1 MREFHALRVE
11 ILRHRRLVDYEKLD
25 FKGVFAKNCLGI
37 GVAKGNPAARLTVPA
52 KRLSRPPVPGT
63 KTKNMKQQSKK
74 AFTLI
79 ELLVVIAIIAIL
91 AAMLLPA
98 LAAAKK
104 KAQKINCVNNLK
116 QCGLAIRLWS
126 QDNGDKNPMQVSGS
140 SAPIGAGNYV
150 YHTSSTTTQPQ
161 PFAPNPAAVF
171 LVMSNE
177 LSTPKVAYCPS
188 DNYQSTNA
196 AAFNIGVGCFI
207 NCKTLPN
214 GFFAA
219 PTGVGCCSYFVNG
232 DASEVDPQLI
242 VMGDRNIGT
251 VGTKL
256 NGAAS
261 YAGNCSSAGTPPG
274 GCGVAFSDPAGVWFL
289 NSASDGAWSW
299 TSGDFHQK
307 TGNVGLADGSVQQT
321 TVVSLHQQMMNS
333 TNVVP
338 LQAWNFPW

>member
-1 MREFHALRVE
+1 
-11 ILRHRRLVDYEKLD
+11 
-25 FKGVFAKNCLGI
+25 
-37 GVAKGNPAARLTVPA
+37 
-52 KRLSRPPVPGT
+52 
-63 KTKNMKQQSKK
+63 MKQQSKK

-126 QDNGDKNPMQVSGS
+126 QDQGDKNPMQVSGS
-140 SAPIGAGNYV
+140 SSPSGAGNYV
-150 YHTSSTTTQPQ
+150 HHGSTADPA
-161 PFAPNPAAVF
+161 PFVLNPAAVF

-196 AAFNIGVGCFI
+196 AAFNTGVGCFI
-207 NCKTLPN
+207 NCTTLPN
-214 GFFAA
+214 GFLNKPA
-219 PTGVGCCSYFVNG
+219 GLGCCSYFVNG
-232 DASEVDPQLI
+232 DASEVDPQMI
-242 VMGDRNIGT
+242 MMGDRNIGT

-256 NGAAS
+256 NSAAS
-261 YAGNCSSAGTPPG
+261 YAGICTSAGTPPVA
-274 GCGVAFSDPAGVWFL
+274 CGLPVFDPAGSSWN

-299 TSGDFHQK
+299 TAGDFHQK
-307 TGNVGLADGSVQQT
+307 TGNIGLADGSVQQT

-333 TNVVP
+333 TNVTV
-338 LQAWNFPW
+338 LQCWNFPW